1 MNVKGDRYDYW
12 LSQHS
17 ARIKSG
23 QTITEF
29 CGRRGISASAY
40 RQAVARYGLAEGG
53 PKQSKR
59 DFIEV
64 TGSDSGDK
72 CVLEIDY
79 RGYHIRLFPGVEA
92 EIFRDTL
99 KVLGVLI

>member
-40 RQAVARYGLAEGG
+40 RQAIARYGLAEGG
-53 PKQSKR
+53 TKQSKR

-64 TGSDSGDK
+64 TGSDSGDRRSLDFSVK
-72 CVLEIDY
+72 KIFVY
-79 RGYHIRLFPGVEA
+79 KRLA
-92 EIFRDTL
+92 
-99 KVLGVLI
+99 